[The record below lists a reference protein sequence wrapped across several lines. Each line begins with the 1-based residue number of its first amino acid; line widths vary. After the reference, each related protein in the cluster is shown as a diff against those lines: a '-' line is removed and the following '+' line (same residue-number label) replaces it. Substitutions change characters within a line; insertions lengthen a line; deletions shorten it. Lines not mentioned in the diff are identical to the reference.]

1 MLGETSNRNLGDAA
15 SLLLDVRNGELI
27 RADFAETSCA
37 APVLERVRQRQAA
50 DRGAASHRQSRGQL
64 LK

>member
-27 RADFAETSCA
+27 RADFAGNVVRGAGPGTGPP
-37 APVLERVRQRQAA
+37 APAA